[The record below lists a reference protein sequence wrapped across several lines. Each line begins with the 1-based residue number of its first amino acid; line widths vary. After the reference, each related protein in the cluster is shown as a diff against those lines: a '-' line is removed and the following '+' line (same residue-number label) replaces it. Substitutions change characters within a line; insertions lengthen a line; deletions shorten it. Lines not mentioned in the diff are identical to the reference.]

1 MRKTLV
7 LVAVCL
13 MAATSACRSGATS
26 ENSNAGG
33 GTSPQTTAATK
44 TAGAPDAAPSP
55 RLTIVSGG
63 GESPLEV
70 KSGAFFKSTQT
81 YSDGGKTETATQA
94 VFRIANFDMEKA
106 KGAKPEN
113 GQMVAV
119 FVLVGAG
126 GTDEKAALQPGTYPV
141 RTGDF
146 SKAPKFNITSNCG
159 FVMFA
164 GGAQS
169 EKKLATSKMQ
179 GETRISSVTN
189 DSVTGEIN
197 VTDGESTIKGTFV
210 AKLAARRD

>member
-1 MRKTLV
+1 MRKSLV
-7 LVAVCL
+7 LVALCL
-13 MAATSACRSGATS
+13 IAATSACRSGATH
-26 ENSNAGG
+26 ENSIANN
-33 GTSPQTTAATK
+33 GTSPQTTAATN
-44 TAGAPDAAPSP
+44 TAVAPAAASSP

-63 GESPLEV
+63 KESPLEV
-70 KSGAFFKSTQT
+70 KSGGFVKSTQT
-81 YSDGGKTETATQA
+81 YSDGSKTETATQA
-94 VFRIANFDMEKA
+94 MFRIANFELEKA
-106 KGAKPEN
+106 KGSRPED

-141 RTGDF
+141 RTG
-146 SKAPKFNITSNCG
+146 SVQTASKFNITSNCG

-169 EKKLATSKMQ
+169 EKKLATSKMK

-210 AKLAARRD
+210 AKLATR